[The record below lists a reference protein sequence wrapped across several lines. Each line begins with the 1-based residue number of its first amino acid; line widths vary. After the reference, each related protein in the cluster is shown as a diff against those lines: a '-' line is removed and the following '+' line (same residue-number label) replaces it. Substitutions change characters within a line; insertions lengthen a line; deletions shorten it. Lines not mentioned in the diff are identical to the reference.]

1 MERVFSPLDG
11 SLKLSHRQ
19 WSESVSELAVWVGG
33 QVSFE
38 VASELLERVG
48 GLKLSAASIWREV
61 QEWGQELL
69 ELEEEERQRA
79 NATPGREEIIP
90 GTPVSQQRKGAAID
104 GWMVNIREE
113 GWKEVKLGTV
123 FDVALGEE
131 LDPLTQEMVE
141 VGQAANCTYVAHL
154 GGPERFGEALWAEA
168 LRRDVHAAYDKVCL
182 GDGAAWI
189 WNLCLD
195 YFPEAEQIV
204 DWYHAKDH
212 LCTAVGLAYAHQ
224 PERVNRQLKGYETAL
239 YLGRA
244 SSIAAWLEEQA
255 QCQAGAVEELHQ
267 QATYFRNNQR
277 RMQYLDYRENLWPIG
292 SGMVESGC
300 KQFQMRLKGPGMRWS
315 RPGAERMLALHAS
328 IRSRRFDARWSQLQS
343 RQ

>member
-1 MERVFSPLDG
+1 
-11 SLKLSHRQ
+11 
-19 WSESVSELAVWVGG
+19 VGG
-33 QVSFE
+33 QVSFG
-38 VASELLERVG
+38 VAAELLERVG
-48 GLKLSAASIWREV
+48 HLKLSASSIWREV
-61 QEWGQELL
+61 QEWGQALVEW
-69 ELEEEERQRA
+69 EDEERQRA
-79 NATPGREEIIP
+79 NATPSREEIIP
-90 GTPVSQQRKGAAID
+90 GTVISQQRKGVAID
-104 GWMVNIREE
+104 GWMINIRDE

-123 FDVALGEE
+123 FNVVSGKET
-131 LDPLTQEMVE
+131 DPVTAETIE
-141 VGQAANCTYVAHL
+141 VGRAVDCTYVAHL
-154 GGPERFGEALWAEA
+154 GGPEQFGESLWAEA

-182 GDGAAWI
+182 GDGATWI
-189 WNLCLD
+189 WNLCQD

-224 PERVNRQLKGYETAL
+224 PQQLQRQLKGYETAL

-244 SSIAAWLEEQA
+244 SSISSWLQEQA
-255 QCQAGAVEELHQ
+255 QRQMDMTEDLHK
-267 QATYFRNNQR
+267 QATYFRNNHR
-277 RMQYLDYRENLWPIG
+277 RMQYLEYRENRWPIG

-328 IRSRRFDARWSQLQS
+328 IRSRRFDTRWFQLHS

>member
-1 MERVFSPLDG
+1 MDRAFSPLDAT
-11 SLKLSHRQ
+11 LKLTDRQ

-38 VASELLERVG
+38 LASEILERVG
-48 GLKLSAASIWREV
+48 GIKLSAASIWRDV
-61 QEWGQELL
+61 QKWGQALV
-69 ELEEEERQRA
+69 ELEAVECQRA

-90 GTPVSQQRKGAAID
+90 GTPVSQQRKGVAID
-104 GWMVNIREE
+104 GWLVHIREE
-113 GWKEVKLGTV
+113 GWKEVKLGAV
-123 FDVALGEE
+123 FDVTLREGT
-131 LDPLTQEMVE
+131 DPVTQETIE
-141 VGQAANCTYVAHL
+141 YGQAVNCTYTTHL
-154 GGPERFGEALWAEA
+154 GGPERFGEGLWAEA
-168 LRRDVHAAYDKVCL
+168 LRREVHAAYDKVCL

-212 LCTAVGLAYAHQ
+212 LCTAIQLAYGHQ
-224 PERVNRQLKGYETAL
+224 PKQARRQLKSYETSL
-239 YLGRA
+239 YLGQA
-244 SSIAAWLEEQA
+244 LSIASEFDEKANSQPDVADDLRK
-255 QCQAGAVEELHQ
+255 
-267 QATYFRNNQR
+267 QATYFRNNHR
-277 RMQYLDYRENLWPIG
+277 RMRYLDYREDLWPIG
-292 SGMVESGC
+292 SGVVESGC
-300 KQFQMRLKGPGMRWS
+300 KQFQMRLKGPGMHWS